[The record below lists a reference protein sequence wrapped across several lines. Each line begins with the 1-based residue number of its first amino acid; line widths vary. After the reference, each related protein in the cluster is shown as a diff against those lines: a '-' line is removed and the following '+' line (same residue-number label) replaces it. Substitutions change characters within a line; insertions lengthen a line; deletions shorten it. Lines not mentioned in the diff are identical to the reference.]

1 MVSDDMLYKLSKKI
15 AQLTKVI
22 YSLNTKNDDLEF
34 DMENMRHGY
43 EDKLE
48 KVSLIFDAQTP
59 PCIPIL
65 YSLLSNIRIVLF
77 IQFNLDGVIIE
88 QLRKLQLAVRES
100 SSINDTGS
108 LMRKELHYV
117 YLLSSQGKGNLY
129 NFAHFNA
136 LS

>member
-48 KVSLIFDAQTP
+48 KVSRMVFA
-59 PCIPIL
+59 
-65 YSLLSNIRIVLF
+65 Y
-77 IQFNLDGVIIE
+77 
-88 QLRKLQLAVRES
+88 
-100 SSINDTGS
+100 
-108 LMRKELHYV
+108 
-117 YLLSSQGKGNLY
+117 SSQQYRQWESFHTGISL
-129 NFAHFNA
+129 
-136 LS
+136 